1 MISLNVSGFLFPASE
16 YWLVEVDGLDS
27 ERFIASSI
35 LTMSIDDVD
44 DVSSN
49 DAVFRTVVDLTDAFL
64 DRTEDGAR
72 RDDENRDERERQKN
86 ILFVRL
92 LPEGV
97 GVLRAEKSE
106 VRYTKTRFCDVDPK
120 SKKNTRY

>member
-1 MISLNVSGFLFPASE
+1 MISLNVSGFLFPASA
-16 YWLVEVDGLDS
+16 YWLVDVDGLDS

-35 LTMSIDDVD
+35 STMSIDDVD

-64 DRTEDGAR
+64 DRTEDGDR
-72 RDDENRDERERQKN
+72 RDDENRDERERQKS

-92 LPEGV
+92 LPEDV

-106 VRYTKTRFCDVDPK
+106 G
-120 SKKNTRY
+120 

>member
-1 MISLNVSGFLFPASE
+1 M
-16 YWLVEVDGLDS
+16 EVDGLDS

-35 LTMSIDDVD
+35 LTMSID

-72 RDDENRDERERQKN
+72 RDDENRDERERQRN

-106 VRYTKTRFCDVDPK
+106 VRYHETSFL
-120 SKKNTRY
+120 